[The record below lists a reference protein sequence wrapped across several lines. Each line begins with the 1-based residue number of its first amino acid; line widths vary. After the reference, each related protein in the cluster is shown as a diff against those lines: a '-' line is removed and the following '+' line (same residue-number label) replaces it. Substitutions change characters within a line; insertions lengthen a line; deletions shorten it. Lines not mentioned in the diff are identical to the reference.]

1 MSEKNFTR
9 THIEHTKEKRTT
21 EAAKDTG
28 YRKRPPSA
36 ERGAQTSHVATTTTT
51 TTTTTNAPLAAHPM
65 IRKLC
70 TEQPHLFASPGVG
83 NCDGTLHVSLPPLFA
98 TLATV
103 RSNAALFGA
112 CCCEGARPTE
122 RPQSAELLKWQLMH
136 HLLHSHHF
144 SLSYCLPTRQ
154 KMPVT
159 ACSVCVR
166 FPLRPNC
173 SPPAL
178 RLRGM
183 PVPLCAWARVEAWA
197 SARTQRCE

>member
-36 ERGAQTSHVATTTTT
+36 ERGAQTSHVATT

-103 RSNAALFGA
+103 RSNAKLFAA
-112 CCCEGARPTE
+112 CCCEGACPTE
-122 RPQSAELLKWQLMH
+122 RPQRAAAPTEMATDAPHSQSPFPAILLPSDPPEDASDSAQRLCT
-136 HLLHSHHF
+136 F
-144 SLSYCLPTRQ
+144 S
-154 KMPVT
+154 
-159 ACSVCVR
+159 
-166 FPLRPNC
+166 RPNC
-173 SPPAL
+173 SLPAL

-183 PVPLCAWARVEAWA
+183 PVPLCAWARVEAWV
-197 SARTQRCE
+197 SARTQRCK